1 MPIELL
7 STNTAVLKIMIDV
20 RRLLLRDGERGGA
33 RSALNEATH
42 DQRSVAQ
49 PLFRRLPVETQVTAG
64 RALQLSRY
72 AYHRLPA
79 SAGEGQSLLSLMWPD
94 CSSSSILPAPR
105 MLS

>member
-49 PLFRRLPVETQVTAG
+49 PLFRRLLVENTGDRRSGLCNRRVMPITAF
-64 RALQLSRY
+64 Q
-72 AYHRLPA
+72 HRLVKVKAYFP
-79 SAGEGQSLLSLMWPD
+79 
-94 CSSSSILPAPR
+94 
-105 MLS
+105 